1 MTSMSSDDPSLQDGS
16 DIPSSED
23 FFIQA
28 SVLVVVDYL
37 EKTGKEPATLE
48 EEIGWH
54 PALYR
59 EQSLAEWIRCEEKE
73 VEECLGV
80 VSAVVTLK
88 KAGPPPGDRE
98 ADPVYLTKDAGTPL
112 YGSRPAEGYQPNVT
126 SFVHESS
133 EESLDAFGQMRRL
146 LHMVVQRLTSGD
158 PAQRTLEEGQAL
170 VNTLK
175 SYLDVAKQF
184 FRVN

>member
-1 MTSMSSDDPSLQDGS
+1 MTPMGSDILSLEDSS

-23 FFIQA
+23 LFIQA

-37 EKTGKEPATLE
+37 EETGKEPAKLE
-48 EEIGWH
+48 KEIDWY

-59 EQSLAEWIRCEEKE
+59 EKSLAEWIRCEEKN

-88 KAGPPPGDRE
+88 KADPPPGDRE
-98 ADPVYLTKDAGTPL
+98 ADPVYLSKDVGTPL
-112 YGSRPAEGYQPNVT
+112 YGSRPVEGYQPTVT
-126 SFVHESS
+126 SFVHEVS
-133 EESLDAFGQMRRL
+133 EESLDAFGQTRRL

-158 PAQRTLEEGQAL
+158 PAWRTEEEGRAL
-170 VNTLK
+170 VSTLK
-175 SYLDVAKQF
+175 SYFDTAKRF
-184 FRVN
+184 FGVN